1 MKKRFLIAALVA
13 PALLTSC
20 LGDPKDTTTK
30 TILPIYNH
38 VTPTD
43 GSSETT
49 VGKGE
54 YTFNQNVTQGTLEML
69 ASSLKL
75 GEQTGSF
82 TTPTEKYGVGST
94 YEIVFKSATAGLF
107 NNDEAM
113 PVTNLQCAIYSVYNY
128 LDNRLASTL
137 PKDLAVPSQYYALP
151 IMSYKVGSEYNVKT
165 FYAYPYF
172 KGTTVT
178 TDDTNK
184 KFENKKMGY
193 FISMD
198 VAKKKA
204 NVVLTDA
211 KFSEKMPMELAALIL
226 RDLDIKFTPAGYQ
239 VTGSGIIPAMM
250 QGSQEV
256 PVASFVF
263 DTFQLTTTSSDMTQA
278 VAIYDVLNKMGETEK
293 RYKGE
298 FSGKYTYVAENTGKP
313 N

>member
-20 LGDPKDTTTK
+20 LGDPKDTTTT

-49 VGKGE
+49 VGEGE
-54 YTFNQNVTQGTLEML
+54 YKFNQNVTQGTLEML
-69 ASSLKL
+69 ASFLKL

-82 TTPTEKYGVGST
+82 TTPTVNYGFGPAYELMFKIPAAGNFNRDST
-94 YEIVFKSATAGLF
+94 MA
-107 NNDEAM
+107 
-113 PVTNLQCAIYSVYNY
+113 VTDLECVIHSVYNRV
-128 LDNRLASTL
+128 DNKVASTFPADVEI
-137 PKDLAVPSQYYALP
+137 PKQYYALLP
-151 IMSYKVGSEYNVKT
+151 IMTYKVGAEYNVKT
-165 FYAYPYF
+165 FYAYPFF

-178 TDDTNK
+178 TDDVNM

-193 FISMD
+193 YVSMD
-198 VAKKKA
+198 VAKRKA
-204 NVVLTDA
+204 DVVIVDA
-211 KFSEKMPMELAALIL
+211 KFSNKAPDLAALFL
-226 RDLDIKFTPAGYQ
+226 KDLDIKFTPSGYQ
-239 VTGSGIIPAMM
+239 VTGSGITPTMM